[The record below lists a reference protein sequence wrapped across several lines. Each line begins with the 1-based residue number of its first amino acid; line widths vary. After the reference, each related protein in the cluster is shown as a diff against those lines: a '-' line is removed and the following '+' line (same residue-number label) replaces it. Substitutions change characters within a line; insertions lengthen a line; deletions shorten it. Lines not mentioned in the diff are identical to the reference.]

1 MRKKMKHTLLATTA
15 LVALSG
21 AAYAEVTIT
30 GSARIGIQTTEGS
43 LASDGTAR
51 AAALTATDVN
61 TANYLVNTYATI
73 ITGSLLQ
80 SSAALSA
87 TEIAASAGVL
97 ANIANAVSALQIA
110 VAAESVAVTAEGS
123 TTAAQVAT
131 DLATAEALM
140 SAARG
145 AAAVPVAAVAD
156 STDAVNRVRVSFA
169 MAGETDG
176 GLAYG
181 ASIRADNAGGGN
193 AGTGGSQYIS
203 GAFGKLSMGDLNGAD
218 ENAAG
223 DISGVGLSGLGDHNE
238 VSYQAASHNIGY
250 EYTVSG
256 MTFGY
261 SQDTAQK
268 TGSNSAM
275 GISYSGSAGAASF
288 SVGVGQSKV
297 GTSTQTTMSVSATT
311 GGLTIKAISS
321 SNDNGPTVGAVAGT
335 VQTAGVA
342 AANQYV
348 AEAAQDTTPD
358 TDTTGIS
365 LSYSMDA
372 MSVSAF
378 TKTVSTAGV
387 ADIDS
392 SGFGFSYDM
401 GGATLKA
408 GVVDADDQQLIDF
421 GVSFSF

>member
-1 MRKKMKHTLLATTA
+1 MKHTLLATTA

-30 GSARIGIQTTEGS
+30 GSARIGIMTTEGS
-43 LASDGTAR
+43 LASDGTAT

-61 TANYLVNTYATI
+61 TANFLVNTYGAG
-73 ITGSLLQ
+73 TGASALLAA
-80 SSAALSA
+80 SAAVSAAEITTDAGDLQADLAEAASGLAVLIAGGALTLSA
-87 TEIAASAGVL
+87 TDVASATQL
-97 ANIANAVSALQIA
+97 
-110 VAAESVAVTAEGS
+110 
-123 TTAAQVAT
+123 AT
-131 DLATAEALM
+131 DLATVNALVAK
-140 SAARG
+140 SKG
-145 AAAVPVAAVAD
+145 SIAVPVAAVAD

-169 MAGETDG
+169 MAGETDS

-181 ASIRADNAGGGN
+181 ASIRADNAAGGS

-203 GAFGKLSMGDLNGAD
+203 GGFGKLSMGDLNGAD

-223 DISGVGLSGLGDHNE
+223 DISGVGLTGLGDHNE

-268 TGSNSAM
+268 TGSNSAL
-275 GISYSGSAGAASF
+275 GLSYSGAAGAASF

-297 GTSTQTTMSVSATT
+297 GTATQTTMSISATS

-321 SNDNGPTVGAVAGT
+321 SNDNGPVVAALGQ
-335 VQTAGVA
+335 VQTAGNDA
-342 AANQYV
+342 EDQYV
-348 AEAAQDTTPD
+348 AFVAEDDTPD

-378 TKTVSTAGV
+378 TKTVSTAGD

-392 SGFGFSYDM
+392 SGFGFSYNM

>member
-1 MRKKMKHTLLATTA
+1 MKHTLLATTA

-30 GSARIGIQTTEGS
+30 GSARIGIMTTEGS
-43 LASDGTAR
+43 LASDGTAT

-61 TANYLVNTYATI
+61 TANYLVNTYGAGTNA
-73 ITGSLLQ
+73 SAALAA
-80 SSAALSA
+80 SAALSA
-87 TEIAASAGVL
+87 AEITTDAGDLQADLAEAASGLAVLIAGGAL
-97 ANIANAVSALQIA
+97 TLSATD
-110 VAAESVAVTAEGS
+110 VASAT
-123 TTAAQVAT
+123 QLAT
-131 DLATAEALM
+131 DLATVNALVAK
-140 SAARG
+140 SKG
-145 AAAVPVAAVAD
+145 SIAVPVEAVAD

-169 MAGETDG
+169 MAGETDS

-203 GAFGKLSMGDLNGAD
+203 GGFGKLSMGDLNGAD

-223 DISGVGLSGLGDHNE
+223 DISGVGLTGLGDHNE

-250 EYTVSG
+250 EYSVSG

-268 TGSNSAM
+268 TGSNSAL
-275 GISYSGSAGAASF
+275 GLSYSGAAGNASF

-297 GTSTQTTMSVSATT
+297 GTATQTTMSISATT

-321 SNDNGPTVGAVAGT
+321 SNDNGPVVAAVGQ
-335 VQTAGVA
+335 VQTAGNA

-348 AEAAQDTTPD
+348 ADAAEDATPD

-378 TKTVSTAGV
+378 TKTVSTAGD

-401 GGATLKA
+401 GGATLSA

>member
-1 MRKKMKHTLLATTA
+1 MKHTLLATTA

-30 GSARIGIQTTEGS
+30 GAARIGIMTTEGS
-43 LASDGTAR
+43 LASDGTAT

-61 TANYLVNTYATI
+61 TANFLIVTH
-73 ITGSLLQ
+73 TGVAAVASSLL
-80 SSAALSA
+80 ALSA
-87 TEIAASAGVL
+87 
-97 ANIANAVSALQIA
+97 
-110 VAAESVAVTAEGS
+110 AVTAADITLEAGDLQADLVEVQTDLEALIEADAATLGS
-123 TTAAQVAT
+123 DSASLAQLAT
-131 DLATAEALM
+131 DLATVNSLIAKAKGAEA
-140 SAARG
+140 
-145 AAAVPVAAVAD
+145 VEVAAVAD
-156 STDAVNRVRVSFA
+156 STDAVNRIRVSFG
-169 MAGETDG
+169 MAGETDS

-181 ASIRADNAGGGN
+181 ASIRADNAAGGT
-193 AGTGGSQYIS
+193 AGTAGSQYIS
-203 GAFGKLSMGDLNGAD
+203 GAFGKISMGDLDGAD

-238 VSYQAASHNIGY
+238 VAYQAASHNIGY
-250 EYTVSG
+250 EYSVSG
-256 MTFGY
+256 MTIGY

-268 TGSNSAM
+268 VGSNSAL
-275 GISYSGSAGAASF
+275 GLSYSGAAGAASF

-297 GTSTQTTMSVSATT
+297 GTATQTTMSVSATT

-321 SNDNGPTVGAVAGT
+321 SNDNGPAVAALGQ
-335 VQTAGVA
+335 VQTAGNDA
-342 AANQYV
+342 EDQYV
-348 AEAAQDTTPD
+348 ADVAADDTPD

-365 LSYSMDA
+365 LTYSMDA

-378 TKTVSTAGV
+378 TKTVSTAGD